1 MAWYNM
7 VPALT
12 PLAVFDA
19 DSTQVSGA
27 LQDRSG
33 LSITLALNNQPVRA
47 APGDTMTAPLRKAVR
62 GSADRVQYSRAVS
75 FPSTGL
81 FVALL
86 RPTGPVVLNASRA
99 GGEGY
104 LLAFNASTKKWYQA
118 EYQPTDVITDFVWQV
133 VALWW
138 DATSY
143 RIFVNDNWG
152 GAAVNWV
159 YKPSTLLG
167 MVYSKLHYLNGSL
180 SAHGLFSGAAT
191 LSDIQAIATE
201 LNSQFL
207 LPPPQGLSTQ
217 PQLAPVYLNPLAQ
230 QPGPPR
236 TRGLTVL
243 RAWKNIYQGGSG
255 TIQGTVTI
263 ETIPGARQVRLFD
276 KRTGLVIGETWST
289 VTGHYEF
296 NNIDPTR
303 EYFVVAHDHLRVYN
317 AVVQDMLTP

>member
-19 DSTQVSGA
+19 DSVQVSGA

-33 LSITLALNNQPVRA
+33 LSITLALNNQPVGV

-62 GSADRVQYSRAVS
+62 GSAARVQYSSAVS

-86 RPTGPVVLNASRA
+86 QPTGQVVLNAPSS
-99 GGEGY
+99 GGTVY
-104 LLAFNASTKKWYQA
+104 LLAYNFSTKKWYQA
-118 EYQPTDVITDFVWQV
+118 TGGEAPVTATGWQV

-138 DATSY
+138 DASNF
-143 RIFVNDNWG
+143 RIFVNGDW
-152 GAAVNWV
+152 ADTAKAFSSRPV
-159 YKPSTLLG
+159 TLLG
-167 MVYSKLHYLNGSL
+167 MVYDNGYNLNGNL
-180 SAHGLFSGAAT
+180 AAHGLFSGAAT
-191 LSDIQAIATE
+191 LSDIQSIATE

-207 LPPPQGLSTQ
+207 LSSLQGLSTQ
-217 PQLAPVYLNPLAQ
+217 PQLAPAYLNPLAQ

-243 RAWKNIYQGGSG
+243 RAWKNIYQGGAG

-263 ETIPGARQVRLFD
+263 ENIPGARQVRLFD
-276 KRTGLVIGETWST
+276 KRTGLVIGETWSSA
-289 VTGHYEF
+289 TGHYEF

-303 EYFVVAHDHLRVYN
+303 EYFVVAYDHLRVYN